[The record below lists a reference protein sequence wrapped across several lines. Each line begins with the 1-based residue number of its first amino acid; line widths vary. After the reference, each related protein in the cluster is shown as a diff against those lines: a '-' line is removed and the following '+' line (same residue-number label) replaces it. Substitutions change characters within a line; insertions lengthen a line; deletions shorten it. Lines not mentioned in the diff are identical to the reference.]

1 MLLGT
6 TTLRLTR
13 RETARWTKI
22 TGFFP
27 EEVRSVTDLM
37 DYVGHCKHYFW
48 GTSEDTRFLHWL
60 IDEELKRNLATLP
73 IQR

>member
-37 DYVGHCKHYFW
+37 DYVGHCKRYF
-48 GTSEDTRFLHWL
+48 
-60 IDEELKRNLATLP
+60 
-73 IQR
+73 